1 MASAQ
6 ISETTRPAYLWSGS
20 EWIPIGDGGG
30 GGLSLE
36 SASLIFF
43 SQSNATVTYATKEE
57 VANIVGLKDIHETL
71 ILSLVFFQG
80 F

>member
-30 GGLSLE
+30 GGA
-36 SASLIFF
+36 SAGGSG
-43 SQSNATVTYATKEE
+43 
-57 VANIVGLKDIHETL
+57 IVIIRYLT
-71 ILSLVFFQG
+71 
-80 F
+80 

>member
-30 GGLSLE
+30 GGGG
-36 SASLIFF
+36 
-43 SQSNATVTYATKEE
+43 
-57 VANIVGLKDIHETL
+57 ANIPQASGAVGGSGIV
-71 ILSLVFFQG
+71 IIRY
-80 F
+80 